1 MNKMLKVHEV
11 ADRLGLHRNTVRR
24 LSDRGELLSFRV
36 CKRGD
41 RRWREEDVDR
51 YLAQLNQPGGS

>member
-1 MNKMLKVHEV
+1 MLRVHEV
-11 ADRLGLHRNTVRR
+11 ADRLGLHRNTIRR
-24 LSDRGELLSFRV
+24 LDGRGDLPSVRV